1 MNVNAFDKTEILR
14 KIENGETLTDNEECY
29 YMEHVLNY
37 SKDMIDTIFAI
48 DANKDPNVI
57 ID

>member
-1 MNVNAFDKTEILR
+1 MDVNAFDKKEVLL
-14 KIENGETLTDNEECY
+14 KLENGETLTNNEERY

-37 SKDMIDTIFAI
+37 SKDMIDLIFSIA
-48 DANKDPNVI
+48 DNKDPNVI